1 MNAPEEPR
9 LAGPCS
15 VADGFCTLLG
25 IRIASQRVGKAIVEM
40 TAAERHCNDL
50 GIVHGGALFSL
61 ADAALAV
68 ASNAREGDRAVA
80 ANARE
85 GDRAVAATLTIHY
98 SAPARIGDV
107 LVAEAVEEHRGER
120 LGGYGVRVTRGSELI
135 ATALGTTVLVGR
147 RDASRAAPAR

>member
-80 ANARE
+80 A
-85 GDRAVAATLTIHY
+85 TLTIHY